1 MLKKYTFGFEP
12 WGLALFLLIMIPT
25 TIWSA
30 VPAPNDVLRASSLTP
45 CIDAIG
51 SVFQA
56 LMIVAVCLVRNKE
69 RDAFR
74 ATPLV
79 AGSALCCL
87 LYGASWAAYY
97 CGMANAA
104 VIVGLAV
111 PPCMAFFFF
120 ALDRKNGIAL
130 FPILGFT
137 VCHVIYA
144 AVNFLR

>member
-25 TIWSA
+25 AIWSA
-30 VPAPNDVLRASSLTP
+30 IPAANDILRTPSVTP

-51 SVFQA
+51 SVFQV
-56 LMIVAVCLVRNKE
+56 LMIVAVCLVRNRE
-69 RDAFR
+69 RALFR

-79 AGSALCCL
+79 AGAVLCCL

-104 VIVGLAV
+104 VIVGLTV
-111 PPCMAFFFF
+111 PPCMASLFF

-130 FPILGFT
+130 VPILGFT
-137 VCHVIYA
+137 AFHVIYA
-144 AVNFLR
+144 AGNFLR

>member
-1 MLKKYTFGFEP
+1 MLKKYAFGFEP
-12 WGLALFLLIMIPT
+12 WGLALFLLIMSPT
-25 TIWSA
+25 VIWSA

-45 CIDAIG
+45 RIDAIG
-51 SVFQA
+51 SVFQV
-56 LMIVAVCLVRNKE
+56 LMITAVCFVKNKE
-69 RDAFR
+69 HAPFR

-79 AGSALCCL
+79 VCMALCCL

-104 VIVGLAV
+104 VIVGLTV
-111 PPCMAFFFF
+111 PPCMAFLFF

-130 FPILGFT
+130 VPILGFM
-137 VCHVIYA
+137 VCHVIYV